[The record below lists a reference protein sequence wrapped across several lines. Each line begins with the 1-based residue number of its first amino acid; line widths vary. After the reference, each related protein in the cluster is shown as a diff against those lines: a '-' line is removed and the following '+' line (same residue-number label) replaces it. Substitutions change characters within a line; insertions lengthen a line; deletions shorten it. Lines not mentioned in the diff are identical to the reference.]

1 MKITKHAEGTKHKYS
16 RKTTGGHMK
25 AGVQVRGW
33 WRKSWR
39 RQRQRGRVGVA
50 GAKGGALT
58 RGESREESFW
68 GKENGYGSG
77 ILNHDRFKI
86 AG

>member
-1 MKITKHAEGTKHKYS
+1 
-16 RKTTGGHMK
+16 MK

-39 RQRQRGRVGVA
+39 RQAEGEGGRGRGQ
-50 GAKGGALT
+50 GRNPRCSALT

-68 GKENGYGSG
+68 GKENGYGFG
-77 ILNHDRFKI
+77 ILNRDRFRI
-86 AG
+86 AGETI